1 MTDLLAGRHALVTGA
16 SRGIGAAV
24 AEALTAHGAAV
35 CLLARDQSSLEVV
48 GTRIEAV
55 TGRAPTT
62 VTADMADPTSI
73 TEAVADATAQLGG
86 LDILVN
92 NAGTIERA
100 PSSDLTVEQW
110 DRAVDVNLRGAFV
123 ASQSAFAALSSSR
136 GSIVNIASLSAKF
149 GIRRAAAYGASK
161 GGLLQLT
168 RALAIE
174 WAADGV
180 RVNAV
185 APGYVQTEFTRALQE
200 DRARASS
207 IQARIPMGRWA
218 TPEDIAGSVV
228 FFCSDL
234 AGYVTGQVLYVDGGY
249 SCDG

>member
-1 MTDLLAGRHALVTGA
+1 M
-16 SRGIGAAV
+16 
-24 AEALTAHGAAV
+24 
-35 CLLARDQSSLEVV
+35 LEVV
-48 GTRIEAV
+48 AARIEASM
-55 TGRAPTT
+55 GRAPAT
-62 VTADMADPTSI
+62 VTADLADPTSVG
-73 TEAVADATAQLGG
+73 EAVTDATARLGG
-86 LDILVN
+86 LEILVN
-92 NAGTIERA
+92 NAGTIVRA
-100 PSSDLTVEQW
+100 PSSDMSIEEWNRV
-110 DRAVDVNLRGAFV
+110 VDVNLRGAFL

-161 GGLLQLT
+161 GGIVQLT

-185 APGYVQTEFTRALQE
+185 APGYVKTEFTRALQE
-200 DRARASS
+200 DRERASS
-207 IQARIPMGRWA
+207 IEARIPMGRWA

>member
-1 MTDLLAGRHALVTGA
+1 MTDLLTARRALVTGA

-24 AEALTAHGAAV
+24 AEALIAHGAEV

-48 GTRIEAV
+48 AARIEAT
-55 TGRAPTT
+55 TGRAPAT
-62 VTADMADPTSI
+62 VLADMADPTSVAA
-73 TEAVADATAQLGG
+73 AVADATAQLGG
-86 LDILVN
+86 LEILVN

-100 PSSDLTVEQW
+100 ASSDLSVEQW
-110 DRAVDVNLRGAFV
+110 DRVIDVNLRGAFV
-123 ASQSAFAALSSSR
+123 AAQSAFPALSSTG
-136 GSIVNIASLSAKF
+136 GSIVNISSLSGKF

-161 GGLLQLT
+161 GGLVQLT

-185 APGYVQTEFTRALQE
+185 APGYVQTEFTRALHE
-200 DRARASS
+200 DAARANA
-207 IQARIPMGRWA
+207 IEARIPMGRWA
-218 TPEDIAGSVV
+218 TPDDIAGSVV
-228 FFCSDL
+228 FFSSSL